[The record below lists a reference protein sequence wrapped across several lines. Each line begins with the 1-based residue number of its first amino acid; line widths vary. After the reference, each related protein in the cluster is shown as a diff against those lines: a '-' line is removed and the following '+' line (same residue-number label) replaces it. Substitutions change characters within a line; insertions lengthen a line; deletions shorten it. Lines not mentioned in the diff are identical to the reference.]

1 MLIEANKVFSL
12 GSFHPMVR
20 VEKVEYKPVGVRALL
35 IEMKDLSELMIDLA
49 YSAALFDSPALAEE
63 VMEMESRIDTITYL
77 LNMNVMV
84 AARDA
89 EDAES
94 LVGVTKVA
102 RATDKISDAAADIAS
117 IVLQG
122 IGIHPIIREAFEKV
136 EEQLTRVEVKP
147 KSILAGRQLGG
158 LELAAKMGVDIIAIR
173 RNKRWIINPEE
184 NETIQEGDVLIVRG
198 APQGIKEIEGIAK
211 GTIQKLED

>member
-1 MLIEANKVFSL
+1 
-12 GSFHPMVR
+12 MVR
-20 VEKVEYKPVGVRALL
+20 IEKVKYKPVGVRDLL
-35 IEMKDLSELMIDLA
+35 IEIKDLSELMIDLA
-49 YSAALFDSPALAEE
+49 YSAALFDKPTLAEE
-63 VMEMESRIDTITYL
+63 VMEMERRIDTLTYL
-77 LNMNVMV
+77 LNMNVMI

-102 RATDKISDAAADIAS
+102 RAADKISDNAADIAT

-136 EEQLTRVEVKP
+136 EERLTRVEVKP
-147 KSILAGRQLGG
+147 ESILAGKQLGK

-173 RNKRWIINPEE
+173 RKKTLIVNPK
-184 NETIQEGDVLIVRG
+184 ETETLRGGDILIVRG
-198 APQGIKEIEGIAK
+198 APQGIEEIEGVAE

>member
-1 MLIEANKVFSL
+1 
-12 GSFHPMVR
+12 MVR
-20 VEKVEYKPVGVRALL
+20 VEKVEYKPVGVRDLL

-63 VMEMESRIDTITYL
+63 VMEMESHIDTLTYL
-77 LNMNVMV
+77 LNMNVMI

-102 RATDKISDAAADIAS
+102 RATDKISDAAADIAT

-122 IGIHPIIREAFEKV
+122 IGIHPIIREAFGKV
-136 EEQLTRVEVKP
+136 EERLTRVKVKP
-147 KSILAGRQLGG
+147 KSILAGKQLEE

-173 RNKRWIINPEE
+173 RNKKWIIDPEE
-184 NETIQEGDVLIVRG
+184 KETIQGGDVLIIRG
-198 APQGIKEIEGIAK
+198 APQGIEEIEGVAK
-211 GTIQKLED
+211 GTIQELED

>member
-1 MLIEANKVFSL
+1 
-12 GSFHPMVR
+12 MVR
-20 VEKVEYKPVGVRALL
+20 VEKVEYKPVGVRDLL

-63 VMEMESRIDTITYL
+63 VMEMESHIDTLTYL
-77 LNMNVMV
+77 LNMNVMI

-102 RATDKISDAAADIAS
+102 RATDKISDAAADIAT
-117 IVLQG
+117 IVLRG

-136 EEQLTRVEVKP
+136 EERLTRVKVKP
-147 KSILAGRQLGG
+147 KSILAGKQLGR
-158 LELAAKMGVDIIAIR
+158 LELAAKMGVDIIAVR

-184 NETIQEGDVLIVRG
+184 NATIQEGDVLIVRG
-198 APQGIKEIEGIAK
+198 APQGIEEIEGIAE
-211 GTIQKLED
+211 GAIQKLED

>member
-1 MLIEANKVFSL
+1 
-12 GSFHPMVR
+12 MVR
-20 VEKVEYKPVGVRALL
+20 VEKVEYKPVGVRELL

-102 RATDKISDAAADIAS
+102 RATDKISDAAADIAT

-136 EEQLTRVEVKP
+136 EERLTRVEVKP

-184 NETIQEGDVLIVRG
+184 IETIQEGDVLIVRG
-198 APQGIKEIEGIAK
+198 APQGIEEIEGIAK
-211 GTIQKLED
+211 GAIQKLED

>member
-1 MLIEANKVFSL
+1 
-12 GSFHPMVR
+12 MVR
-20 VEKVEYKPVGVRALL
+20 VEKVEYKPVGVRDLL

-49 YSAALFDSPALAEE
+49 YSAALFHSPALAEE
-63 VMEMESRIDTITYL
+63 VMEMESHVDTLTYL

-102 RATDKISDAAADIAS
+102 RAADKISDAAADIAT

-136 EEQLTRVEVKP
+136 EERLTRVEVKS
-147 KSILAGRQLGG
+147 KSILAGKRLGE
-158 LELAAKMGVDIIAIR
+158 LELAAKIGVDTIAIR
-173 RNKRWIINPEE
+173 RNRKWIINPEE

-198 APQGIKEIEGIAK
+198 APQGIEEIEGVAK
-211 GTIQKLED
+211 GTIQKLEDRSL

>member
-1 MLIEANKVFSL
+1 
-12 GSFHPMVR
+12 MVR
-20 VEKVEYKPVGVRALL
+20 VEKVEYKPVAVRELL

-63 VMEMESRIDTITYL
+63 VMEMESHVDTLTYL
-77 LNMNVMV
+77 LNMNLMV

-102 RATDKISDAAADIAS
+102 RATDKISDAAADIAT

-136 EEQLTRVEVKP
+136 EERLTRVKVKP
-147 KSILAGRQLGG
+147 KSILAGKQLGE

-184 NETIQEGDVLIVRG
+184 NETIKEGDVLIVRG
-198 APQGIKEIEGIAK
+198 APQGIEEIEGVAK
-211 GTIQKLED
+211 GAIQKLED

>member
-1 MLIEANKVFSL
+1 
-12 GSFHPMVR
+12 MVR
-20 VEKVEYKPVGVRALL
+20 VEKVEYKPVGVRDLL

-63 VMEMESRIDTITYL
+63 VMEMESHIDTLTYL
-77 LNMNVMV
+77 LNMNLMV

-102 RATDKISDAAADIAS
+102 RATDKISDAAADIAT

-122 IGIHPIIREAFEKV
+122 IGIHPIIREAFKKV
-136 EEQLTRVEVKP
+136 EERLTRVKVKP
-147 KSILAGRQLGG
+147 KSILAGKQLGR
-158 LELAAKMGVDIIAIR
+158 LELAAKMGVDIIAVR

-198 APQGIKEIEGIAK
+198 APQGIEEIEGVAQ

>member
-1 MLIEANKVFSL
+1 
-12 GSFHPMVR
+12 
-20 VEKVEYKPVGVRALL
+20 
-35 IEMKDLSELMIDLA
+35 
-49 YSAALFDSPALAEE
+49 
-63 VMEMESRIDTITYL
+63 
-77 LNMNVMV
+77 MNLMV

-102 RATDKISDAAADIAS
+102 RATDKISDAAADIAT

-136 EEQLTRVEVKP
+136 EERLTRVKVKP
-147 KSILAGRQLGG
+147 KSILAGKQLGR
-158 LELAAKMGVDIIAIR
+158 LELAAKMGVDIIAVR
-173 RNKRWIINPEE
+173 RNKRWIINPEK

-198 APQGIKEIEGIAK
+198 APQGIEEIEGVAQ

>member
-1 MLIEANKVFSL
+1 
-12 GSFHPMVR
+12 MVR
-20 VEKVEYKPVGVRALL
+20 VKKIEYKPVGVRDLL

-63 VMEMESRIDTITYL
+63 VMEMESHIDTLTYL

-102 RATDKISDAAADIAS
+102 RATDKISDAAADIAA

-122 IGIHPIIREAFEKV
+122 IGVHPIIREAFEKV

-147 KSILAGRQLGG
+147 KSVLAGRQLGE

-173 RNKRWIINPEE
+173 RNRKWIINPEE
-184 NETIQEGDVLIVRG
+184 NESLQEGDVLIVRG
-198 APQGIKEIEGIAK
+198 APQGVEEIEGVAK

>member
-1 MLIEANKVFSL
+1 
-12 GSFHPMVR
+12 MVR

>member
-1 MLIEANKVFSL
+1 
-12 GSFHPMVR
+12 MVR
-20 VEKVEYKPVGVRALL
+20 VEKVEYKPVSVRELL

-102 RATDKISDAAADIAS
+102 RATDKISDAAADIAT

-136 EEQLTRVEVKP
+136 EERLTRVEVKP

-198 APQGIKEIEGIAK
+198 APQGIEEIEGIAK
-211 GTIQKLED
+211 GAIQKLED

>member
-1 MLIEANKVFSL
+1 
-12 GSFHPMVR
+12 MVR
-20 VEKVEYKPVGVRALL
+20 VEKVEYKPVGVRELL

-102 RATDKISDAAADIAS
+102 RATDKISDAAADIAT

-136 EEQLTRVEVKP
+136 EERLTRVEVKP

-158 LELAAKMGVDIIAIR
+158 LQLAAKMGVDIIAIR

-184 NETIQEGDVLIVRG
+184 IETIQEGDVLIVRG
-198 APQGIKEIEGIAK
+198 APQGIEEIEGIAK
-211 GTIQKLED
+211 GAIQKLED